1 MVLGLRE
8 VVRARCA
15 DQARECRSLAGTR
28 VGIFECK
35 CVTAFSLGVFRSGEG
50 GDRGVCDAGPGCA
63 RCELGDK
70 AMIVIVRGGVDV
82 VQSGVQAVIS
92 ACRGSSFAAA
102 RYPRP

>member
-15 DQARECRSLAGTR
+15 DQAREVGHSRATR
-28 VGIFECK
+28 VGISECK
-35 CVTAFSLGVFRSGEG
+35 FVTLFRWGSFARERAAIKESVTRSG
-50 GDRGVCDAGPGCA
+50 RV

-70 AMIVIVRGGVDV
+70 ALIVIVRGGVDV
-82 VQSGVQAVIS
+82 VQLGVQAVIS